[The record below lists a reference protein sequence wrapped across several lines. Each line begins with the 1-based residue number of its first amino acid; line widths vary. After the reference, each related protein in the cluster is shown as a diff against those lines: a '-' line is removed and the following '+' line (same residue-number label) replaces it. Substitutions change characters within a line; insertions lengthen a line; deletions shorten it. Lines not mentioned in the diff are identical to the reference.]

1 MKKEIRRMRKLF
13 ILLKAFYQK
22 IQLPAFFLFFI
33 ILIAEFLLVYLL
45 GTYRF
50 FTLTDRLFETVMRE
64 NALYVMRFTLSGF
77 DGELFSE
84 LRAMP
89 GVNRIYASR
98 TLWGSGV
105 TYGNEKIQ
113 LLLTDPELLRNYPL
127 LNAESYFSETGM
139 ENGRPQGIAVGDFIA
154 AGTREAQF
162 GGSAEIPVRLIGT
175 ITSPYMIPAF
185 TEAGNAV
192 SSYDVIKAYD
202 NTIILKD
209 APEVLKYFEER
220 GFLATHSG
228 LGFILVFQSDC
239 TEEERQAV
247 LNFLEE
253 HDLSFTDAD
262 TIRTNSQ
269 EITSETLRK
278 MMPLPLFLAALSASL
293 TLCFSILFLHG
304 KMELILTFYLCGC
317 SRKNGYLL
325 MCVSLGM
332 IGALATLVNLI
343 LMTVWRQGVFSVPN
357 FIIDYTAYVFLVC
370 WWLLLLFLSVFAAFL
385 IYRQKS
391 CASIRRKVDI

>member
-1 MKKEIRRMRKLF
+1 MRKLF

-317 SRKNGYLL
+317 SKKNGYLL

-332 IGALATLVNLI
+332 VGALATLVNLI

>member
-1 MKKEIRRMRKLF
+1 MKKFFVI
-13 ILLKAFYQK
+13 LKAFYK
-22 IQLPAFFLFFI
+22 NIRIPAIFLFMM
-33 ILIAEFLLVYLL
+33 ILIAELLFVYLL
-45 GTYRF
+45 GTYRY

-64 NALYVMRFTLSGF
+64 NSLYVMRFSLSGF
-77 DGELFSE
+77 DDELFSE
-84 LRAMP
+84 LGAMP

-98 TLWGSGV
+98 TLWGGGV

-154 AGTREAQF
+154 SGTQEAQL
-162 GGSAEIPVRLIGT
+162 GGSADIPVRLIGT

-202 NTIILKD
+202 NTIIMKD

-317 SRKNGYLL
+317 SKKNGYLL

-332 IGALATLVNLI
+332 VGALATLVNLI

-370 WWLLLLFLSVFAAFL
+370 CWLLLLFLSVFAAFL

>member
-269 EITSETLRK
+269 EITSEALRK

>member
-77 DGELFSE
+77 DDELFSE

-154 AGTREAQF
+154 AGTREAQL

-317 SRKNGYLL
+317 SKKNGYLL

-332 IGALATLVNLI
+332 VGALATLVNLI

-370 WWLLLLFLSVFAAFL
+370 CWLLLLFLSVFAAFL

>member
-1 MKKEIRRMRKLF
+1 MKKFFVI
-13 ILLKAFYQK
+13 LKAFYK
-22 IQLPAFFLFFI
+22 NIRIPAIFLFMM
-33 ILIAEFLLVYLL
+33 ILIAELLFVYLL
-45 GTYRF
+45 GTYRY

-64 NALYVMRFTLSGF
+64 NSLYVMRFTLSGF
-77 DGELFSE
+77 DDELFSE
-84 LRAMP
+84 LGAMP

-98 TLWGSGV
+98 TLWGGGV

-154 AGTREAQF
+154 SGTQEAQL
-162 GGSAEIPVRLIGT
+162 GGSADIPVRLIGT

-202 NTIILKD
+202 NTIIMKD

-317 SRKNGYLL
+317 SKKNGYLL

-332 IGALATLVNLI
+332 VGALATLVNLI

-370 WWLLLLFLSVFAAFL
+370 CWLLLLFLSVFAAFL

>member
-1 MKKEIRRMRKLF
+1 MRKLF

-77 DGELFSE
+77 DDELFSE
-84 LRAMP
+84 LGAMP

-154 AGTREAQF
+154 AGTREAQL

>member
-1 MKKEIRRMRKLF
+1 MRKLF

-50 FTLTDRLFETVMRE
+50 FTLTDRLFETVMWE

-77 DGELFSE
+77 DDELFSE
-84 LRAMP
+84 LGAMP

-162 GGSAEIPVRLIGT
+162 GGSAEISVRLIGT

>member
-77 DGELFSE
+77 DDELFSE
-84 LRAMP
+84 LGAMP

-154 AGTREAQF
+154 AGTREAQL

>member
-1 MKKEIRRMRKLF
+1 MKKFFVI
-13 ILLKAFYQK
+13 LKAFYK
-22 IQLPAFFLFFI
+22 NIRIPAIFLFMM
-33 ILIAEFLLVYLL
+33 ILIAELLFVYLL
-45 GTYRF
+45 GTYRY

-64 NALYVMRFTLSGF
+64 NSLYVMRFSLSGF
-77 DGELFSE
+77 DDELFSE
-84 LRAMP
+84 LGAMP
-89 GVNRIYASR
+89 GVNRIYAGR
-98 TLWGSGV
+98 TLWGGGV
-105 TYGNEKIQ
+105 TYEGGKIQ
-113 LLLTDPELLRNYPL
+113 ILLTDPELLRNYPL

-139 ENGRPQGIAVGDFIA
+139 EDGRPQGIAVGTFINSG
-154 AGTREAQF
+154 AGARNVQLD
-162 GGSAEIPVRLIGT
+162 GGAGIPVRLIGI
-175 ITSPYMIPAF
+175 ITSPYLLPAF
-185 TEAGNAV
+185 TEAGNAIT
-192 SSYDVIKAYD
+192 SYDVIRKFD

-209 APEVLKYFEER
+209 APEVLEYFEER

-317 SRKNGYLL
+317 SKKNGYLL

-332 IGALATLVNLI
+332 VGALATLVNLI

-370 WWLLLLFLSVFAAFL
+370 CWLLLLFLSVFAAFL

>member
-13 ILLKAFYQK
+13 ILLRAFYQK

-64 NALYVMRFTLSGF
+64 NALYIMRFTLSGF
-77 DGELFSE
+77 DDELFSE

-154 AGTREAQF
+154 SGTREAQL

-269 EITSETLRK
+269 EITSEALRK

-332 IGALATLVNLI
+332 VGALATLVNLI

-357 FIIDYTAYVFLVC
+357 FIIDYKAYVFLVC

>member
-1 MKKEIRRMRKLF
+1 MRKLF

-77 DGELFSE
+77 DDELFSE

-154 AGTREAQF
+154 AGTREAQL

-317 SRKNGYLL
+317 SKKNGYLL

-332 IGALATLVNLI
+332 VGALATLVNLI

-370 WWLLLLFLSVFAAFL
+370 CWLLLLFLSVFAAFL